1 MNRKYFIEKE
11 ISKLKRNK
19 YVLRVSKSSI
29 TYSMEFKE
37 VFIKGYLEGTLPRII
52 FEKYGFDIE
61 VLGYKRI
68 EQATARWKKIKWK
81 WYFRSQRW

>member
-68 EQATARWKKIKWK
+68 EQATARWKKIK
-81 WYFRSQRW
+81 